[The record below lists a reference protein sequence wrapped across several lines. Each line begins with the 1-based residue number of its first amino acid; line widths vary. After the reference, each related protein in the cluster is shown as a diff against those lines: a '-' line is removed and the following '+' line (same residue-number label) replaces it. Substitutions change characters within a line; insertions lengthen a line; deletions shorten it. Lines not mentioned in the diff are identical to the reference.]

1 MRTLSTSHTRTEHAG
16 AAAGRPFSP
25 ARRGRA
31 QAAVE
36 LLAYAAFFFAVFVT
50 AVAIFIQ
57 VQTQEL
63 TRSENAYAQ
72 EIAYGFADNIHTAF
86 VAGPGFVESVSV
98 PKDILGKRYWIMV
111 SHSPNAADSET
122 GTVYVEWLSDG
133 KNMSFSAPT
142 VTADY
147 SYVGGA
153 GGFVSN
159 RTTANGKDFVE
170 IDAAQGH
177 MVNISNEN
185 GRIMIMKG

>member
-1 MRTLSTSHTRTEHAG
+1 MLSTSHTKSERAQ
-16 AAAGRPFSP
+16 AAVESSSRPTASP
-25 ARRGRA
+25 LLRG

-72 EIAYGFADNIHTAF
+72 EIAYGFADNLHTAF

-98 PKDILGKRYWIMV
+98 PRDILGKRYWIMV
-111 SHSPNAADSET
+111 SYSPNAANSET
-122 GTVYVEWLSDG
+122 GFVYVEWLSNG
-133 KNMSFSAPT
+133 KNLSFSAPT
-142 VTADY
+142 VTAKY

-153 GGFVSN
+153 GDFVSN
-159 RTTANGKDFVE
+159 RTTANGKEFVA

-177 MVNISNEN
+177 LINITNKN
-185 GRIMIMKG
+185 GEIEIKKG